1 MLNIAI
7 MKTLK
12 HLLTALL
19 LMVATVAMAYDFEV
33 DGIYYNIT
41 NATNKTVEM
50 VAPPYGKYTGN
61 VIIPA
66 CIEYNG
72 EKYDVVAIGG
82 NAFYFCYDLTSI
94 TIPSSIIRI
103 GGGAFTNCTG
113 LTTVNI
119 NDIAAWCQIEFV
131 DYYSTP
137 FNFAEKMY
145 LNGELLVNLVIPD
158 GVKEIKQYAFYKNK
172 NIAGVVIPNSVIGI
186 GYKAFLGCSGIES
199 VIIGNCVEKIG
210 DYAFHGCSKMSDLS
224 IGTQVKNIGESAFQ
238 SCNNLQR
245 INIESLESWFNISF
259 SDRTANP
266 VYYAKDIYLDNELV
280 TNIVVPMSV
289 TRINDYAF
297 INCSQLKNIDISGSV
312 EVVGSYAFENCVGL
326 TSIIIPNS
334 VTSIGNYA
342 FNKCS
347 NLKTIINLSNL
358 TFQAKSTNNGYIA
371 YYAENVINAKN
382 GSIVNDFVFSSEN
395 KVHTLVTYLG
405 TEDELELPKDYNG
418 ENYHIESYA
427 FDNNGLIS
435 MVKIPNSVLSIGNY
449 AFRNCQNLQ
458 LLYIGSS
465 IERISNY
472 AFAGCYN
479 IMDIYNFSTKAITC
493 EKEIFSTDVYNN
505 ATLYVPKGRVQA
517 YSKTTPWSEFYIEE
531 IKPFTITYMVDGKVY
546 RTQTIDCG
554 ADIPTIEE
562 PVKQGYTFSGWSEI
576 PATMPAEDIIITG
589 SFTVNTYAVTYIVD
603 GEVYAIDSIAYGCE
617 IVLRDE
623 PVKEGHTFSGW
634 SEIPATMS
642 DEDIT
647 ITGSFTVNTYV
658 VTYIVDGT
666 VYVTDSVVYGAEIVP
681 RDEPTREGHTFSGWS
696 EIPATMPAAN
706 ITIMGSFAVN
716 SYTVTFMIDGEVY
729 ETMSV
734 EFGAEIELPTPPEK
748 EGHTFSGWL
757 GVPDTMPA
765 EDIVIEGKFIADDTG
780 INDVK
785 NESSNVR
792 TVYDLQGR
800 KVDNPT
806 NGIYIVNGKKVFVK

>member
-1 MLNIAI
+1 

-19 LMVATVAMAYDFEV
+19 LMVATVANAYDFVV
-33 DGIYYNIT
+33 DDIYYYIT
-41 NATNKTVEM
+41 NATSKTVA
-50 VAPPYGKYTGN
+50 VCSPPYSKYEGN
-61 VIIPA
+61 VIIPD
-66 CIEYNG
+66 CVEYNG
-72 EKYDVVAIGG
+72 EVYDVVAIGS

-94 TIPSSIIRI
+94 TIPSSIVSI
-103 GGGAFTNCTG
+103 GGGAFANCTG

-131 DYYSTP
+131 DKYSTP
-137 FNFAEKMY
+137 FNVAKKMY

-172 NIAGVVIPNSVIGI
+172 NIASVVISNSVTGI
-186 GYKAFLGCSGIES
+186 GYNAFAGCSGIES

-210 DYAFHGCSKMSDLS
+210 DNAFYGCSKMSDLS
-224 IGTQVKNIGESAFQ
+224 IGTQVKNIGESAFEN
-238 SCNNLQR
+238 CKNLQR

-259 SDRTANP
+259 SERTANP

-280 TNIVVPMSV
+280 TNIVVPVSV

-297 INCSQLKNIDISGSV
+297 INCSQLKNINISGSV
-312 EVVGSYAFENCVGL
+312 EVVGRGAFENCVGL

-334 VTSIGNYA
+334 ITSIGDYA
-342 FNKCS
+342 FNGCS

-358 TFQAKSTNNGYIA
+358 TFQAKSTINGYIA

-382 GSIVNDFVFSSEN
+382 GSIINDFVFSSEN
-395 KVHTLVTYLG
+395 NVHTLVTYLG
-405 TEDELELPKDYNG
+405 TEDELELPEDYNG
-418 ENYHIESYA
+418 ENYHIKNYA
-427 FDNNGLIS
+427 FENNKLINI
-435 MVKIPNSVLSIGNY
+435 VKIPNSVLSIGYY
-449 AFRNCQNLQ
+449 AFKNCQNLQ
-458 LLYIGSS
+458 MLYIGSS
-465 IERISNY
+465 IEKISDY
-472 AFAGCYN
+472 AFAGCNN
-479 IMDIYNFSTKAITC
+479 IMNIYNLSTKAITC
-493 EKEIFSTDVYNN
+493 DKEIFSIDAYNN

-517 YSKTTPWSEFYIEE
+517 YSRTTPWSEFYIEE

-589 SFTVNTYAVTYIVD
+589 TFTINTYAVTYVVD
-603 GEVYAIDSIAYGCE
+603 GEVFATDSIVYGAE
-617 IVLRDE
+617 MVPRDE
-623 PVKEGHTFSGW
+623 PTKEGHTFSGW
-634 SEIPATMS
+634 SETPETMPA
-642 DEDIT
+642 EDIT
-647 ITGSFTVNTYV
+647 ITGTFTVNTYV

-666 VYVTDSVVYGAEIVP
+666 VYVTDSIAYGAEIVP
-681 RDEPTREGHTFSGWS
+681 RDEPTKEGHTFSGWS

-706 ITIMGSFAVN
+706 ITIMGTFSIN

-729 ETMSV
+729 ETAIV
-734 EFGAEIELPTPPEK
+734 EFGAEIELPTPSEK
-748 EGHTFSGWL
+748 EGYIFGGWV
-757 GVPDTMPA
+757 GVPDSMPA
-765 EDIVIEGKFIADDTG
+765 QDVVIEGEYIVDTTG

-785 NESSNVR
+785 TESSNVR

-800 KVDNPT
+800 KVENPT